1 MCTPLRLQLQQLCQ
15 EFSQQP
21 HPNLQ
26 YPSYYTV
33 PFHSYDD
40 GNLNWQ
46 VRPATKNRRRALHKE
61 PLLPWQ
67 CVSQLQLICCC
78 IPSKRPDHAMA
89 ASQHYLSLLHRVS
102 HAVHTGCV

>member
-1 MCTPLRLQLQQLCQ
+1 MLHHSRHCRCRADAATCMPFHLQLQQLCQ

-21 HPNLQ
+21 HPGLQ

-46 VRPATKNRRRALHKE
+46 V
-61 PLLPWQ
+61 
-67 CVSQLQLICCC
+67 
-78 IPSKRPDHAMA
+78 
-89 ASQHYLSLLHRVS
+89 
-102 HAVHTGCV
+102 